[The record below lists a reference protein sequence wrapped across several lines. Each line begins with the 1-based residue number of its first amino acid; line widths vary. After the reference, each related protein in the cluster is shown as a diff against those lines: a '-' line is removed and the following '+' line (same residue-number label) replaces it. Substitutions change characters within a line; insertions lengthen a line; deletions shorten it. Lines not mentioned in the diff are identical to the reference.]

1 MLIRGIFDLVLV
13 VFLFGILIIFFW
25 VLEVL
30 VIIFNGL
37 VRFVNYIKGFL
48 GMWNDDF
55 LDDFMIFYGIVLLV
69 DVIF

>member
-25 VLEVL
+25 VLDVL

-37 VRFVNYIKGFL
+37 VRFVNCIKGFL